1 MRANRRT
8 DTKPE
13 LALRHALHRL
23 GYRYRKDYRL
33 DLASG
38 RRVRPDI
45 VFTARKVAVFVD
57 GCFWHACPE
66 HGSKPRANEWYWSPK
81 LVKNVERDRMN
92 DAALILA
99 GWTVVRLWEHVPLD
113 EAIATVVTALA
124 ASRGHPRHG
133 RPRPSESRPAAS
145 DAAPDP
151 GGCGRLWGTM
161 RVFLPS
167 TLRHGRLRPRAPGSW
182 RTQAHGPAAGPGSAS
197 PAGVGR
203 SGPVP
208 GFAVT
213 PSLREAY
220 ASGDEEELEYAA
232 MTEAARA
239 SLRMLAADPAAP
251 PRRVVL
257 AAEIPAGTG
266 ALGSARPASPA
277 RVLIGGAVPI
287 KRWPRRTWTTLE
299 GGRRCAR
306 RGRRA
311 VRPPTPATRTPSS
324 PWTGPKATSSAGTP
338 PRNCPTSRI
347 DFSPA

>member
-1 MRANRRT
+1 VTVADYPHPSSAGRSANMRANRRT

-33 DLASG
+33 DLDSG

-81 LVKNVERDRMN
+81 LIKNVERDRVN

-113 EAIATVVTALA
+113 QAIATVVTTLA
-124 ASRGHPRHG
+124 ASR
-133 RPRPSESRPAAS
+133 RPEPTPLPAAR
-145 DAAPDP
+145 A
-151 GGCGRLWGTM
+151 GVYGRLWDTM

-167 TLRHGRLRPRAPGSW
+167 TLPALARAL
-182 RTQAHGPAAGPGSAS
+182 QAGQVSPANQVSPAGQPSPVSPADPAGPG
-197 PAGVGR
+197 PMR
-203 SGPVP
+203 

-220 ASGDEEELEYAA
+220 FSGDEEELEYAA

-257 AAEIPAGTG
+257 AAEIPAENLKWDTG
-266 ALGSARPASPA
+266 DGEPA
-277 RVLIGGAVPI
+277 RVLVGAAVPV
-287 KRWPRRTWTTLE
+287 KLLAAAHVDEPEAAADVRAAVEALPAADAGDGDAKFAVDGAE
-299 GGRRCAR
+299 GHELAWY
-306 RGRRA
+306 
-311 VRPPTPATRTPSS
+311 ATQELPYL
-324 PWTGPKATSSAGTP
+324 AE
-338 PRNCPTSRI
+338 
-347 DFSPA
+347 